1 MTRDEVLQALERDR
15 AQLQAALEGLDHQ
28 VVTTVPVVGEWTIK
42 DLLGHMAMWHQVA
55 LQFIADY
62 KQTGLPKSLGFDDDA
77 AVDAHNRREAE
88 RRREWSV
95 AQVGAELDASYRELA
110 AAVAGLNDKQLNA
123 PLPAPWQNATTLE
136 RLIAINSYE
145 HDPEH
150 IGQMINWRE
159 ERQP

>member
-15 AQLQAALEGLDHQ
+15 AQLQAALEGLDDQ
-28 VVTTVPVVGEWTIK
+28 VMTTVPVVGEWTIK

-62 KQTGLPKSLGFDDDA
+62 RNTGLPKSLGFKDDA
-77 AVDAHNRREAE
+77 AIDAHNQRQVE
-88 RRREWSV
+88 RRRAWPV

-110 AAVAGLNDKQLNA
+110 AASAGLTDKQLNT
-123 PLPAPWQNATTLE
+123 PLPAPWQDTTTLE
-136 RLIAINSYE
+136 RLIAVNSYE

-150 IGQMINWRE
+150 IAQMIEWRE
-159 ERQP
+159 KRNA

>member
-15 AQLQAALEGLDHQ
+15 AQLQAALEGLDDQ
-28 VVTTVPVVGEWTIK
+28 LMMTEPVVGEWTIK

-62 KQTGLPKSLGFDDDA
+62 RQHRSPKSLGLKDDA
-77 AVDAHNRREAE
+77 AIDTYNRRAAA
-88 RRREWSV
+88 RRRAWPL
-95 AQVGAELDASYRELA
+95 AQVGAELNTSYRDLA
-110 AAVAGLNDKQLNA
+110 AAVTGLTDEQLNA
-123 PLPAPWQNATTLE
+123 PLPTPWESGTTLE

-150 IGQMINWRE
+150 MAQMNKWRE
-159 ERQP
+159 ER

>member
-1 MTRDEVLQALERDR
+1 MRRDEVLHALERDR
-15 AQLQAALEGLDHQ
+15 AQLQAALEGLDNQ
-28 VVTTVPVVGEWTIK
+28 VMTTVPVVGEWTIK
-42 DLLGHMAMWHQVA
+42 DVLGHMAMWHQVG

-88 RRREWSV
+88 RRRAWSV
-95 AQVGAELDASYRELA
+95 AQVGAELDTSYRDLA
-110 AAVAGLNDKQLNA
+110 AAVASLTDEQLNA
-123 PLPAPWQNATTLE
+123 PLPAPWHSATTLE

-150 IGQMINWRE
+150 IGQMIKWRE
-159 ERQP
+159 ESQA